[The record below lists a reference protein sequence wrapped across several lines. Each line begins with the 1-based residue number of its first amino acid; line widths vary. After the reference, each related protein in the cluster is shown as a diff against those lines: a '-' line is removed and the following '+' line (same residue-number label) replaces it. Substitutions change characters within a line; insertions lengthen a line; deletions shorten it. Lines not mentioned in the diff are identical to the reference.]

1 MTPCKLQ
8 TFGSQ
13 VTWQPRP
20 FVLCILG
27 GPIPLVRNYEIQ
39 SFSTRCT
46 FPLPCTRSV
55 SREGH
60 RRAQNLHTCWQLM
73 PRALHSMA
81 PAGVCRS
88 RHPREEELPFSG
100 GLEAFSYLIT
110 TGSGWW
116 QGPWNYLILS
126 HLFSD

>member
-1 MTPCKLQ
+1 M
-8 TFGSQ
+8 
-13 VTWQPRP
+13 RP
-20 FVLCILG
+20 GGTDPLG
-27 GPIPLVRNYEIQ
+27 QELRDSGFFYEVHL
-39 SFSTRCT
+39 S
-46 FPLPCTRSV
+46 PAPSV
-55 SREGH
+55 SREQSLH
-60 RRAQNLHTCWQLM
+60 RRAQSLQTCWA
-73 PRALHSMA
+73 RALHSMA

-88 RHPREEELPFSG
+88 CHPREEELPFSG